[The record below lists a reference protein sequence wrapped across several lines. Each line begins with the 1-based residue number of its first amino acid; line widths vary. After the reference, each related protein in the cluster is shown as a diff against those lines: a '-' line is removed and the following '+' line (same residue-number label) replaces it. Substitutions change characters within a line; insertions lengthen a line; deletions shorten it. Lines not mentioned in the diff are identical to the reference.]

1 MPENF
6 EFYPED
12 FSFPST
18 LSPEEQMARME
29 SRFVQSIFQGLAYQ
43 RRAMA
48 AQIRTEKSSMIV
60 GDRLPSPSVAPDIHR
75 LDNANKAATV
85 EQYRAVAGSILNAL
99 NQAQQ
104 WQLVAPSCN
113 SDGGQL

>member
-1 MPENF
+1 MPQNL

-18 LSPEEQMARME
+18 LSLEEQMARME
-29 SRFVQSIFQGLAYQ
+29 ARFVQSLFQGIAHQ

-48 AQIRTEKSSMIV
+48 AQIATEKSSMIV
-60 GDRLPSPSVAPDIHR
+60 GDRLPSPSVAPDIAQ
-75 LDNANKAATV
+75 LDNASKPATV
-85 EQYRAVAGSILNAL
+85 EQYRAVCGSILNIL
-99 NQAQQ
+99 NQVQQ

-113 SDGGQL
+113 DGGQL